1 MAVDQAKII
10 FIFYV
15 KAMVLMKEDHRFNIK
30 NEKSD
35 GIDEGRPPMVVPHQR
50 RPSRR
55 HQDSNY
61 FKKNLVSFSLP
72 MGPWMP
78 NHGGTCP
85 NTLQI
90 LRQDVP
96 TTLKDGFRCCRTF
109 SYFHFGD
116 DRRISTRATGDD
128 GYFFRTWKPNKSFV
142 SMAVRGDVDSREIL
156 HLQTFI
162 FFVIYNIAN
171 FVS

>member
-1 MAVDQAKII
+1 
-10 FIFYV
+10 
-15 KAMVLMKEDHRFNIK
+15 
-30 NEKSD
+30 
-35 GIDEGRPPMVVPHQR
+35 
-50 RPSRR
+50 
-55 HQDSNY
+55 
-61 FKKNLVSFSLP
+61 
-72 MGPWMP
+72 MP
-78 NHGGTCP
+78 NHGGMCP

-142 SMAVRGDVDSREIL
+142 SMAVRGDVAFREIL
-156 HLQTFI
+156 HLPTFI
-162 FFVIYNIAN
+162 FFVFYNFAN
-171 FVS
+171 FVSQLTFCTGAKLKLRCFFQGFSASQLLWETLTI